1 MSYPTYSNYNYY
13 YMPKAMYY
21 SYWGYYP
28 YSDYYL
34 SNGGQDKKRIIYDT
48 FQTNPLVPKG
58 EGVLLTL
65 IWISDQK
72 EFSMDADKEIDVNGV
87 KRTSEVADRKLWT
100 VMEIRKA
107 DKHRSQ
113 RLELYVY
120 RVKNN
125 LDVFTGEKIEDKEN

>member
-34 SNGGQDKKRIIYDT
+34 SNGGQDEIGL
-48 FQTNPLVPKG
+48 NPLVPKG

-87 KRTSEVADRKLWT
+87 KRTSEVADRKVWT
-100 VMEIRKA
+100 TMEIRKA
-107 DKHRSQ
+107 DILRSY

-125 LDVFTGEKIEDKEN
+125 LDVFTGEKIEDDKES